1 VTDDSR
7 TGLVGNG
14 TPPASETRRAV
25 ERPPALDLGLLA
37 LAICAVSTSGP
48 LIAAAAAPAL
58 AIAFWR
64 NAMATG
70 LLVPIAWVRC
80 RAELRGL
87 SSREWWL
94 AVLAGA
100 FLAAHFGTW
109 VPSLRYTSVA
119 SATAL
124 VATQPIWSA
133 FIARGLGHEVPRRA
147 WVGIGVAVAGAIALT
162 GADFSVSTRALGGD
176 ALALAGAALAAAYV
190 AVGGEVRRSVST
202 TAYTTVCYGTAAV
215 LLLVVCLVA
224 RVHLVGYS
232 GRTWLQLVA
241 LTLGPQLLGHSVINR
256 VLRTTPATV
265 VSLAILFEVPGAAL
279 VAALAL
285 NQHPPAA
292 VLPGLA
298 LLLVGLAIVVSGRQV
313 GAPPPMPVE

>member
-1 VTDDSR
+1 MTDDGR
-7 TGLVGNG
+7 IGLVRSG
-14 TPPASETRRAV
+14 TPTASAPRSAV
-25 ERPPALDLGLLA
+25 ARPPTLDLGLLA

-64 NAMATG
+64 NAMASG
-70 LLVPIAWVRC
+70 LLVPFALARC

-87 SSREWWL
+87 SAREWRL
-94 AVLAGA
+94 AILAGA

-133 FIARGLGHEVPRRA
+133 LVARGLGHEVPRRA
-147 WVGIGVAVAGAIALT
+147 WIGISVAVAGAIALT
-162 GADFSVSTRALGGD
+162 GADFSVSTRALVGD
-176 ALALAGAALAAAYV
+176 GLALAGGALAAAYV

-202 TAYTTVCYGTAAV
+202 TAYTTVCYSTASV
-215 LLLVVCLVA
+215 LLLGVCLVA
-224 RVHLVGYS
+224 GLQLTGYS

-241 LTLGPQLLGHSVINR
+241 LTLGPQLLGHSLINR

-265 VSLAILFEVPGAAL
+265 VSLAILFEVPGASL
-279 VAALAL
+279 VAAVTLH
-285 NQHPPAA
+285 QHPPLA
-292 VLPGLA
+292 VVPGLA
-298 LLLVGLAIVVSGRQV
+298 LLLAGLAIVVTGRPAGV
-313 GAPPPMPVE
+313 PATEPVE